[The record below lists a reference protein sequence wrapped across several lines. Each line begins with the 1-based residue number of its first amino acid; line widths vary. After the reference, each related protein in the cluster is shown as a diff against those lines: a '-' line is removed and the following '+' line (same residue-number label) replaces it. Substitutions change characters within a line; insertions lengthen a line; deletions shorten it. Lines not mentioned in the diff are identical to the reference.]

1 VPCRVVC
8 ISSTDGSGAEAI
20 GVAVADRLGFRVVNE
35 QIIADA
41 AKEAGVDARHVADVE
56 RRRSF
61 IARFLEELSPSSA
74 MAAAALGAPM
84 PYDPSP
90 ASDDLRGLIR
100 AAIEAV
106 AEEGSAVIVSHAASY
121 ALADRDAALRVLVTG
136 SSGRRRERLA
146 EATSV
151 SDDEAGRIVKKGD
164 AGRADY
170 LKRFYGVDAEQPSH
184 YDLVVNTDRLS
195 TETASRLIA
204 EAAAA

>member
-1 VPCRVVC
+1 MPCRVVC
-8 ISSTDGSGAEAI
+8 ISSTDGAGAEAI

-35 QIIADA
+35 QIISDA
-41 AKEAGVDARHVADVE
+41 AREAGVDPGQVADVE

-61 IARFLEELSPSSA
+61 IARFLEELGPSSA
-74 MAAAALGAPM
+74 MAAASLGAPM

-106 AEEGSAVIVSHAASY
+106 AEEGDAVIVAHAASY
-121 ALADRDAALRVLVTG
+121 ALADSDRALRVLVTG
-136 SSGRRRERLA
+136 SPARRRERLA
-146 EATSV
+146 ETS
-151 SDDEAGRIVKKGD
+151 SLSQDEAGRVVKKGD

-170 LKRFYGVDAEQPSH
+170 LKRFYGVDAEDASH
-184 YDLVVNTDRLS
+184 YDLVVNTDRLDAES
-195 TETASRLIA
+195 ASRVIA